1 MNASLSLFKLLSGR
15 ERIGALGLLLLVLV
29 GSLLEVVSL
38 GAIVPALLSIVSD
51 EGMGDIPFVSTLSSQ
66 FFESDSAFAL
76 SLIGIFIAKN
86 VVLVTTTFLQSMFAA
101 HLIGRFTENL
111 YHRYLRQPYE
121 FHLVNNSADLIRK
134 VQTAG
139 VIWTNGLGAWVT
151 LSADVLVALGLLALM
166 LLQEPLGTLVAISA
180 FGFAGAGAF
189 WITRG
194 PLERWGGLRHENEAR
209 LLRSAQHG
217 LGSVREAKV
226 LSLEGALESE
236 LSGFSRSSQRLV
248 ARAVTAQGMPRAIV
262 EVAGVVTLVAVL
274 SVLRASGASVGETI
288 VTLGLFAAV
297 SFRVIPSV
305 NRIVGS
311 VQALAF
317 GRSQISVIRNDLA
330 LVASASSLVDLALKE
345 IKSVQLEAV
354 SYKYPTASSE
364 SLTDVHLMIKR
375 GESIGVVGPSGS
387 GKSSLLDIVL
397 GLLHPTSGSVKING
411 NEVDSR
417 QERWTSHFGY
427 VPQSVFLFDDSI
439 AKNVSLGRGPDG
451 EKSGR
456 IRDALAAA
464 ALLDFV
470 DQLPLGLETQIG
482 ERGVRLSGGQ
492 RQRLGIARAIYSDP
506 DILILDEATS
516 SLDVETE
523 REVMRAIEALK
534 GLKTMIIVTHR
545 ESTIKACDRIYR
557 MEKGIISE
565 LRSSSDL
572 PQA

>member
-15 ERIGALGLLLLVLV
+15 ERIGVLGLLLLVLV

-51 EGMGDIPFVSTLSSQ
+51 EGMDDIPFVSTLNSQ
-66 FFESDSAFAL
+66 FFKSDSAFAL
-76 SLIGIFIAKN
+76 SLIGIFVAKN
-86 VVLVTTTFLQSMFAA
+86 VVLLTTTFLQSMFAA

-111 YHRYLRQPYE
+111 YRRYMRQPYE

-180 FGFAGAGAF
+180 FGVAGAGAF

-194 PLERWGGLRHENEAR
+194 PLERWGELRHENDAK

-226 LSLEGALESE
+226 LSLEGELESE
-236 LSGFSRSSQRLV
+236 LSSFSQSSQRLV

-262 EVAGVVTLVAVL
+262 EVAGVVTLVVVL

-330 LVASASSLVDLALKE
+330 LVVSASSLVDLALKE

-354 SYKYPTASSE
+354 SYRYPTASSE
-364 SLTDVHLMIKR
+364 SLTSVDLMIKR

-397 GLLHPTSGSVKING
+397 GLLHPISGSVKING

-439 AKNVSLGRGPDG
+439 AKNVSLERGPDS

-456 IRDALAAA
+456 VRDALAAA

>member
-1 MNASLSLFKLLSGR
+1 
-15 ERIGALGLLLLVLV
+15 
-29 GSLLEVVSL
+29 
-38 GAIVPALLSIVSD
+38 
-51 EGMGDIPFVSTLSSQ
+51 
-66 FFESDSAFAL
+66 
-76 SLIGIFIAKN
+76 
-86 VVLVTTTFLQSMFAA
+86 
-101 HLIGRFTENL
+101 
-111 YHRYLRQPYE
+111 
-121 FHLVNNSADLIRK
+121 
-134 VQTAG
+134 
-139 VIWTNGLGAWVT
+139 
-151 LSADVLVALGLLALM
+151 
-166 LLQEPLGTLVAISA
+166 
-180 FGFAGAGAF
+180 
-189 WITRG
+189 
-194 PLERWGGLRHENEAR
+194 
-209 LLRSAQHG
+209 
-217 LGSVREAKV
+217 
-226 LSLEGALESE
+226 
-236 LSGFSRSSQRLV
+236 
-248 ARAVTAQGMPRAIV
+248 MPRAIV

-345 IKSVQLEAV
+345 ISSVQLEAV

-545 ESTIKACDRIYR
+545 ESTIRACDRIYR

>member
-1 MNASLSLFKLLSGR
+1 MLSGR

-51 EGMGDIPFVSTLSSQ
+51 EGVEGIPFISTLNSQ
-66 FFESDSAFAL
+66 FFESDAAFAL
-76 SLIGIFIAKN
+76 SLIGVFIVKN
-86 VVLVTTTFLQSMFAA
+86 VVLVITIFLQSMFAA
-101 HLIGRFTENL
+101 HLIGRFTKNL
-111 YHRYLRQPYE
+111 YQRYLRQPYE

-139 VIWTNGLGAWVT
+139 VIWTNGLGAWLT
-151 LSADVLVALGLLALM
+151 LSADVLVALGLLVLM
-166 LLQEPLGTLVAISA
+166 MLQEPLGTLVAMSA
-180 FGFAGAGAF
+180 FGLAGAGAF

-194 PLERWGGLRHENEAR
+194 PLERWGGLRHENEAK

-226 LSLEGALESE
+226 LSLEGAFESE
-236 LSGFSRSSQRLV
+236 LSGFSLSSQRVV
-248 ARAVTAQGMPRAIV
+248 ARAVTAQGAPRAIV
-262 EVAGVVTLVAVL
+262 EVAGVVTLVTVL
-274 SVLRASGASVGETI
+274 SVLRAGGASVGETI

-305 NRIVGS
+305 NRIIGS
-311 VQALAF
+311 VQALTF
-317 GRSQISVIRNDLA
+317 GRSQISVVRHDLA
-330 LVASASSLVDLALKE
+330 LVPSASSLVDRALKE
-345 IKSVQLEAV
+345 IKSIQLEAV

-364 SLTDVHLMIKR
+364 SLTSVDLMIKR

-439 AKNVSLGRGPDG
+439 AKNVSLERGPDG

-456 IRDALAAA
+456 VRDALAAA